1 MLIGERASRKASRNC
16 GKSQVLLL
24 LLLTMM
30 MVMMM
35 MVIVAYQE

>member
-24 LLLTMM
+24 LLTMM
-30 MVMMM
+30 MMMM

>member
-24 LLLTMM
+24 LLTMM
-30 MVMMM
+30 MMMMM